1 MTDYVI
7 QQIVNALSAGSLY
20 ALMAVGLAMVFGIL
34 RLINFAHG
42 DVMMIA
48 AYLAVFCIG
57 AGLPLEAALVI
68 MVVGTVIVGL
78 LMERIAYRPLR
89 GGPEVAMLLSSFA
102 VGQILQNGTLLT
114 TRLAGKPTL
123 IAFPSPEQLSGVIM
137 LGSITVPKVNVVS
150 FVAGVVLLGLLTLFV
165 TRTTLGLS
173 MRAAAED
180 LDAARL
186 MGIKV
191 NRVVAT
197 AFAISAGLA
206 AVAGFLYAVQAGQI
220 NPYMGFTPVLKAF
233 IAAVIGGFGSIAGAV
248 LGGYV
253 LGFLEVLVTALAGIG
268 DLLPAGSVPPEVRGF
283 LQQVAAELAG
293 ELSRCGR
300 VHRPDPRP
308 PRPAAGHP
316 RPARRRRPGMTARRA
331 AGPLLVILLSSVA
344 LAVLD
349 ASGQAFWQGLVINLG
364 LFIILT
370 VSLNLTS
377 GFTGVFSLGQ
387 IGFMALGAYASAILT
402 LPLQEKA
409 AYLPESAVLDRR
421 RPLR

>member
-1 MTDYVI
+1 MSDYVI

-68 MVVGTVIVGL
+68 MVIGTVIVGL

-123 IAFPSPEQLSGVIM
+123 IAFPAPEQLSGVIM
-137 LGSITVPKVNVVS
+137 LGSITVAKVNVVS

-248 LGGYV
+248 MGGYV

-283 LQQVAAELAG
+283 LQQVLPSSLASYRDAVVFIV
-293 ELSRCGR
+293 LIL
-300 VHRPDPRP
+300 V
-308 PRPAAGHP
+308 
-316 RPARRRRPGMTARRA
+316 
-331 AGPLLVILLSSVA
+331 LLVRPQGIL
-344 LAVLD
+344 
-349 ASGQAFWQGLVINLG
+349 G
-364 LFIILT
+364 
-370 VSLNLTS
+370 
-377 GFTGVFSLGQ
+377 
-387 IGFMALGAYASAILT
+387 
-402 LPLQEKA
+402 
-409 AYLPESAVLDRR
+409 RR
-421 RPLR
+421 DEGDLE

>member
-1 MTDYVI
+1 
-7 QQIVNALSAGSLY
+7 
-20 ALMAVGLAMVFGIL
+20 MVFGIL

-48 AYLAVFCIG
+48 AYIAVFCIG
-57 AGLPLEAALVI
+57 AGLSLESALVI
-68 MVVGTVIVGL
+68 MVIGTVIVGL

-137 LGSITVPKVNVVS
+137 LGSITVSKVNVVS

-186 MGIKV
+186 MGINV

-253 LGFLEVLVTALAGIG
+253 LGFLEVLVTALSGIG

-283 LQQVAAELAG
+283 LQQWLPSSLASYRDAVVFIV
-293 ELSRCGR
+293 LIL
-300 VHRPDPRP
+300 V
-308 PRPAAGHP
+308 
-316 RPARRRRPGMTARRA
+316 
-331 AGPLLVILLSSVA
+331 LLVRPQGILGRR
-344 LAVLD
+344 D
-349 ASGQAFWQGLVINLG
+349 EGDLG
-364 LFIILT
+364 
-370 VSLNLTS
+370 
-377 GFTGVFSLGQ
+377 
-387 IGFMALGAYASAILT
+387 
-402 LPLQEKA
+402 
-409 AYLPESAVLDRR
+409 
-421 RPLR
+421 

>member
-1 MTDYVI
+1 MNDYVI

-57 AGLPLEAALVI
+57 AGLPLETALVI

-137 LGSITVPKVNVVS
+137 LGSITVAKVNVVS

-191 NRVVAT
+191 NRVVAS

-233 IAAVIGGFGSIAGAV
+233 IAAVIGGFGSIIGAV

-283 LQQVAAELAG
+283 LQQWLPSSLASYRDAVVFIV
-293 ELSRCGR
+293 LIL
-300 VHRPDPRP
+300 V
-308 PRPAAGHP
+308 
-316 RPARRRRPGMTARRA
+316 
-331 AGPLLVILLSSVA
+331 LLVRPQGILGRRDEGD
-344 LAVLD
+344 LD
-349 ASGQAFWQGLVINLG
+349 
-364 LFIILT
+364 
-370 VSLNLTS
+370 
-377 GFTGVFSLGQ
+377 
-387 IGFMALGAYASAILT
+387 
-402 LPLQEKA
+402 
-409 AYLPESAVLDRR
+409 
-421 RPLR
+421 

>member
-1 MTDYVI
+1 VTDYAI

-48 AYLAVFCIG
+48 AYIAVFCLG
-57 AGLPLEAALVI
+57 AGIPIAAATPIIVI
-68 MVVGTVIVGL
+68 GTIAVGL

-89 GGPEVAMLLSSFA
+89 GAPDVAMLLSSFA

-114 TRLAGKPTL
+114 TRLAGMPTL
-123 IAFPSPEQLSGVIM
+123 IAFPAPDLLSGVIT
-137 LGSITVPKVNVVS
+137 LGTITIPKVNLVS
-150 FVAGVVLLGLLTLFV
+150 FLAGIVLLGLLTLFV

-180 LDAARL
+180 LSAARL
-186 MGIKV
+186 MGIRV

-197 AFAISAGLA
+197 AFAIGAGLA
-206 AVAGFLYAVQAGQI
+206 AVAGVLYAIQAGQV

-268 DLLPAGSVPPEVRGF
+268 DLLPPGSVPPEVRAF
-283 LQQVAAELAG
+283 LQQWLPSSLASYRDAVVFIV
-293 ELSRCGR
+293 LIL
-300 VHRPDPRP
+300 V
-308 PRPAAGHP
+308 
-316 RPARRRRPGMTARRA
+316 
-331 AGPLLVILLSSVA
+331 LLVRPQGILGKR
-344 LAVLD
+344 D
-349 ASGQAFWQGLVINLG
+349 QGD
-364 LFIILT
+364 F
-370 VSLNLTS
+370 
-377 GFTGVFSLGQ
+377 
-387 IGFMALGAYASAILT
+387 
-402 LPLQEKA
+402 E
-409 AYLPESAVLDRR
+409 
-421 RPLR
+421 